1 MVQPIPMQRRPTSPG
16 EMLREEFLIPMGLSQ
31 TALAEKMGVTIQ
43 CVNSIVN
50 GRLAVTARTAILLSR
65 ALGTTPEFWLN
76 NQTAVDLWDELE
88 LERLRSSRPHPS
100 RPGGLASRRSARKR
114 SK

>member
-1 MVQPIPMQRRPTSPG
+1 MVQPIPMQRRPTPPG

-88 LERLRSSRPHPS
+88 LERLKPHRP
-100 RPGGLASRRSARKR
+100 RPPRVGGPVLRQGARRRAK
-114 SK
+114 